1 MAIIVKSIQ
10 EMFSFRQRNISRP
23 LLHPVSGKGSSSK
36 AARWMMVCMDA
47 IIEQMCGISMLCLLI
62 LLTLGF
68 MFFFK

>member
-1 MAIIVKSIQ
+1 
-10 EMFSFRQRNISRP
+10 MFRFRQRNISRP
-23 LLHPVSGKGSSSK
+23 LLRPAFGKGISSK
-36 AARWMMVCMDA
+36 TARWMMVCLDA